1 MAYKYFKWKTLKS
14 EFGIERKRKNLFD
27 QADIKLLPPSKLLV
41 DILKRNA
48 LIPSATEKAMSE
60 NTIYNVLAEVKINNQ
75 DQIGFLSG
83 EILNADIKRKLN
95 GEIDFLFMNVPTEP
109 TLNAPIISITESKF
123 KQPFDSSWE
132 QATAQ
137 MVGARV
143 YNQKEGEPIDT
154 IYGAVTDGNSWRF
167 LLLEGSTIWID
178 LDLYSTNNLPLLLGV
193 FQKVVDFYR

>member
-14 EFGIERKRKNLFD
+14 EFGIDRKRKNLFD
-27 QADIKLLPPSKLLV
+27 QADITLLPPSKLLV

-75 DQIGFLSG
+75 DQIGLLSG

-95 GEIDFLFMNVPTEP
+95 GEVDFLFMNVPTEP
-109 TLNAPIISITESKF
+109 ALNAPIISITESKF

-167 LLLEGSTIWID
+167 LLLKEQTIWID

>member
-1 MAYKYFKWKTLKS
+1 MAYRYFKWKTLKS
-14 EFGIERKRKNLFD
+14 EFGIDRKRKNLFEST
-27 QADIKLLPPSKLLV
+27 QITLRPPSQLLV

-75 DQIGFLSG
+75 EQIGLLSG
-83 EILNADIKRKLN
+83 EILNADIKRRLN
-95 GEIDFLFMNVPTEP
+95 GEVDFLFMNVPTEP
-109 TLNAPIISITESKF
+109 ALNAPIISITESKF
-123 KQPFDSSWE
+123 KEPFDSSWE

-137 MVGARV
+137 MMGARV
-143 YNQKEGEPIDT
+143 FNEKEGEPIDT

-167 LLLEGSTIWID
+167 LLLEGQTIWID

>member
-1 MAYKYFKWKTLKS
+1 MAYKHFKWKTLKS

-27 QADIKLLPPSKLLV
+27 QANITLLPPSQLLV

-75 DQIGFLSG
+75 EQIGFLSG
-83 EILNADIKRKLN
+83 EILNADIKRRLN

-123 KQPFDSSWE
+123 KEPFDSSWE

-143 YNQKEGEPIDT
+143 YNEKQGEPIET

-178 LDLYSTNNLPLLLGV
+178 LDLYSTNNLPLLLGI
-193 FQKVVDFYR
+193 FQKIVDFYR